1 MNEFELIHRFFR
13 NTPATEN
20 VVCGVGDDAA
30 ILRLPQNT
38 QLVVSV
44 DTLVADVHFPALA
57 QADLIAERALRVSLS
72 DLAAMGAEP
81 LWFTLALT
89 LPEAN
94 ASWLENFSAGL
105 FRAAKHYGCH
115 LVGGDTTKGPLTISV
130 QVMGAVAAGGALLRS
145 GASDGDSIYVTG
157 CLGDGAAAL
166 SVIKNELSVNES
178 ASHYL
183 LNRFYRPEARFTEA
197 KKIAGLAS
205 SAIDISDG
213 LVNDLAHICEASG
226 VGAEIDVEKLPISSP
241 VRASAGLPQQEAW
254 ALAGG
259 DDYELCFSVPENNVA
274 EIERLIEVGELAATA
289 IGKIVK
295 GDSVACHRNGQT
307 MIPAMRGYQH
317 FG

>member
-1 MNEFELIHRFFR
+1 MNEFELIRRFFR
-13 NTPATEN
+13 NTATRGN

-30 ILRLPQNT
+30 ILRLPQKN

-44 DTLVADVHFPALA
+44 DTLVADVHFPA
-57 QADLIAERALRVSLS
+57 QAPAELIAERALRVSLS

-81 LWFTLALT
+81 MWFTLALT
-89 LPEAN
+89 LPEVDAV
-94 ASWLENFSAGL
+94 WLENFSAGL
-105 FRAAKHYGCH
+105 FNAAKHYGCD

-130 QVMGAVAAGGALLRS
+130 QVMGAVAAGDALLRS
-145 GASDGDSIYVTG
+145 GAREGDRVYVTG

-166 SVIKNELSVNES
+166 SVIKNELPVEKS

-183 LNRFYRPEARFTEA
+183 LNRFYRPEARFAEA

-213 LVNDLAHICEASG
+213 LINDLAHICEASG
-226 VGAEIDVEKLPISSP
+226 VGAKIDVENLPISSA
-241 VRASAGLPQQEAW
+241 VRASASLPQQEAW

-259 DDYELCFSVPENNVA
+259 DDYELCFTVPENNIAAV
-274 EIERLIEVGELAATA
+274 EQLINVDGFAATL
-289 IGKIVK
+289 IGKIIN
-295 GDSVACHRNGQT
+295 GDSVACYRNGQAVT
-307 MIPAMRGYQH
+307 PAKRGYQH

>member
-1 MNEFELIHRFFR
+1 MNEFELIDRFFR
-13 NTPATEN
+13 NTPTTEN

-44 DTLVADVHFPALA
+44 DALVADVHFPATA

-89 LPEAN
+89 LPDAD
-94 ASWLENFSAGL
+94 AAWLEKFSAGL
-105 FRAAKHYGCH
+105 FRAAKHYGCD

-130 QVMGAVAAGGALLRS
+130 QVMGAVATGGALLRS
-145 GASDGDSIYVTG
+145 GAREGDSVYVTG

-166 SVIKNELSVNES
+166 SVIKNELPVDES
-178 ASHYL
+178 ASRYL
-183 LNRFYRPEARFTEA
+183 LNRFYRPEARFAEA
-197 KKIAGLAS
+197 NKIAGLAS

-213 LVNDLAHICEASG
+213 LINDLAHICEASG
-226 VGAEIDVEKLPISSP
+226 VGAEIDLEMLPVSSA
-241 VRASAGLPQQEAW
+241 VRASANLPQQEAW

-259 DDYELCFSVPENNVA
+259 DDYELCFTVPESNVA
-274 EIERLIEVGELAATA
+274 AIEQLIEVGGLAATS
-289 IGKIVK
+289 IGKIIK
-295 GDSVACHRNGQT
+295 GDSVTCCRNGKAV
-307 MIPAMRGYQH
+307 IPATRGYRH